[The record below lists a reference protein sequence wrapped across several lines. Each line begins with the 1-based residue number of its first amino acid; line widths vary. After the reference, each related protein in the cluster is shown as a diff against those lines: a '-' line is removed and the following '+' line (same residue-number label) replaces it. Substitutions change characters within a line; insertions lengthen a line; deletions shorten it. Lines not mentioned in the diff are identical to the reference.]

1 MEPNLINNNGNVKLK
16 PVVTKKIMRDESVKP
31 LNVRRKI
38 VPLSRSREESKSA
51 TGNGL
56 TTPKTTVK
64 VCL

>member
-16 PVVTKKIMRDESVKP
+16 PVVTKKILRDESVKP

-38 VPLSRSREESKSA
+38 VPLSRSREESKPA
-51 TGNGL
+51 TGDGL
-56 TTPKTTVK
+56 TAPKTTVK